1 MPLHEVADPV
11 FASGSMGPG
20 IAIDPLDGLV
30 TAPLAGTVVAV
41 ARTGHSV
48 TIAAGDGTTI
58 LIHIGLDTVALGG
71 AGFTP
76 QVAEGAQVAPGDPLI
91 CFDLDHVAR
100 AARSVV
106 TPIVVI
112 GEGDRM
118 LIDQNARLVTAGA
131 AIGHVVPGAPPPA
144 SPAVPAAPARPAAR
158 RELVLAMANGIHAR
172 PSARIVAALRPYAA
186 DVAILT
192 GARRASARSTVAL
205 LTLAARHGDRL
216 TIEAH
221 GPDAEAAADALFAL
235 IDSGMGEAA
244 DHPPPVRAHAPP
256 PAMGA
261 SQRAG
266 DLILGV
272 TGAPGLAIGVA
283 AKFRRAELA
292 VPETGGPAPEE
303 RAALD
308 RARAAVAARLDTH
321 GHGPMADIAA
331 AHRALVDD
339 PELAD
344 AAGKSIDA
352 GASAAFAWRRAVR
365 DCQAALAATGD
376 ALLIERIDDLAD
388 IERQVI
394 AELVCAG
401 TAHAPLPSAAPPH
414 SAVPLPRAAI
424 LIADDLLPSEFQALD
439 TGRLAGIALAR
450 GGPTSHVAI
459 LAAAAGVPML
469 VALGPDVLAIAD
481 GQPLILDADAGLD
494 TAPDELRLDAAAQR
508 LAAARAARAEA
519 LAEAHRPAM
528 TRDGTHIEVF
538 ANLGSAAEA
547 GRAVAGGAEGCGLLR
562 TEFLFLDRA
571 DAPGEAEQARIY
583 GEIAAALADRPL
595 IVRTFDIGGDKPAPY
610 LPMATEDNPALGL
623 RGVRLNLARQD
634 LLDTQ
639 LRAILAGVPAPQ
651 RRIMVPMV
659 IEPAELAAVRDR
671 LRAAERTLGIDR
683 PTPLGVMVET
693 PAAALGADAIAREA
707 DFLSIGS
714 NDLTQYA
721 LACDRGNPAT
731 AARVDALHPAVL
743 RLIALAAEGAAR
755 HGRWIGVCGG
765 IASDPLATPLLIGLG
780 VTELSVAIDQI
791 APVKARLRML
801 DLPACRDLARTALCL
816 PDARAVR
823 ALAQEFAR

>member
-1 MPLHEVADPV
+1 MTDFLAPVSGWLMPLDEVADPV

-20 IAIDPLDGLV
+20 VAIDPLDGLV
-30 TAPLAGTVVAV
+30 SAPCAGRVVAV

-48 TIAAGDGTTI
+48 TLEAENGVTL

-71 AGFTP
+71 AGFAP
-76 QVAEGAQVAPGDPLI
+76 QVAEGAQLAAGDPLI
-91 CFDLDHVAR
+91 RFDLDRVAR

-106 TPIVVI
+106 TPMVVI
-112 GEGDRM
+112 GDGDR
-118 LIDQNARLVTAGA
+118 LVIDRPGRLVTAGTP
-131 AIGHVVPGAPPPA
+131 IGHLARGATAPDPAPAEPAGPPA
-144 SPAVPAAPARPAAR
+144 Q

-172 PSARIVAALRPYAA
+172 PAARIVALLRPYAA
-186 DVAILT
+186 EVAILT
-192 GARRASARSTVAL
+192 GTRRASARSTVAL

-216 TIEAH
+216 TIEAR
-221 GPDAEAAADALFAL
+221 GPDAEAAADALCAL
-235 IDSGMGEAA
+235 IASGMGEAA
-244 DHPPPVRAHAPP
+244 DHAPP
-256 PAMGA
+256 PPRGPTPIPGSAA
-261 SQRAG
+261 SRRAG

-272 TGAPGLAIGVA
+272 TAAPGLAIGVA
-283 AKFRRAELA
+283 ARFRRAELA
-292 VPETGGPAPEE
+292 VPETGGPAPAEH
-303 RAALD
+303 AALT
-308 RARAAVAARLDTH
+308 RARAAVATRLDAP
-321 GHGPMADIAA
+321 GRGPMAEIAR

-339 PELAD
+339 PELA
-344 AAGKSIDA
+344 AAAAESIDA

-394 AELVCAG
+394 AELVCAE
-401 TAHAPLPSAAPPH
+401 APAAF
-414 SAVPLPRAAI
+414 LPRAAI

-439 TGRLAGIALAR
+439 LDRLAGVALAR
-450 GGPTSHVAI
+450 GGPTAHVAI

-469 VALGPDVLAIAD
+469 VALGPDVLDIAE
-481 GQPLILDADAGLD
+481 GQPLILDAETGLD
-494 TAPDELRLDAAAQR
+494 SAPDQLRLDQAAQR

-519 LAEAHRPAM
+519 RAEAHRPAV
-528 TRDGTHIEVF
+528 TRDGTHIELF
-538 ANLGSAAEA
+538 ANLGSVAEA
-547 GRAVAGGAEGCGLLR
+547 GRAVASGAEGCGLLR

-610 LPMATEDNPALGL
+610 LPMAAEENPALGL
-623 RGVRLNLARQD
+623 RGVRLNLERQD

-639 LRAILAGVPAPQ
+639 LRAILTGVPAAQ

-659 IEPAELAAVRDR
+659 IEPAELAAVRAR
-671 LRAAERTLGIDR
+671 LRHAEALLGIDR

-743 RLIALAAEGAAR
+743 RLVGLAAKGAAR
-755 HGRWIGVCGG
+755 HGRWLGVCGG
-765 IASDPLATPLLIGLG
+765 MASDPLATPLLVGLG

-791 APVKARLRML
+791 ASIKARVRML
-801 DLPACRDLARTALCL
+801 DLPGCRALAQAAIAL